1 MMERLQAL
9 ERLRELPQMVL
20 LVHLAQQVL
29 QGQLEMQEAAEVA
42 EQY

>member
-1 MMERLQAL
+1 MTARILVL
-9 ERLRELPQMVL
+9 EHLHELPQMVL
-20 LVHLAQQVL
+20 LVHLVQQVL

>member
-1 MMERLQAL
+1 VLAHQQ
-9 ERLRELPQMVL
+9 ELPQMVL

-29 QGQLEMQEAAEVA
+29 QGQLAMQEVAEVA